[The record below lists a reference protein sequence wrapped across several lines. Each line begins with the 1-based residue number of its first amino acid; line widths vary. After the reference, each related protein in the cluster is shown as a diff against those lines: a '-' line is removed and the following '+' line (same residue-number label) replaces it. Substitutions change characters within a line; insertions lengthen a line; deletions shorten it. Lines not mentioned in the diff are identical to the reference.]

1 LAILTVVGL
10 IILAWGKAL
19 LNAASRGLSDPESQA
34 AWVYIAVL
42 VGVLIWGI
50 VVRLTRAKPR

>member
-1 LAILTVVGL
+1 M
-10 IILAWGKAL
+10 
-19 LNAASRGLSDPESQA
+19 NAASQGLSDLESQA

-50 VVRLTRAKPR
+50 VVRLTRTKPR